1 MNFTKPVNKTK
12 SIIAIGNFDGYH
24 LGHQKIVQTLMKIAR
39 QKKLVSIILTFFP
52 NPKLYFDP
60 KQKLIIP
67 EAEKKKLLKSLKI
80 DRVTVLDFKYFYQMA
95 GDRFIQDI
103 LLERFNMAH
112 IVVGSNFRFGYERQN
127 DIDSLER
134 FSRQYGFGLSVVESV
149 FLKGILISSS
159 LIRQKLN
166 EGGVEE
172 ANKMLGREY
181 FMCGKVAGG
190 EKRGRQLGFPTINIK
205 AANLILPTGV
215 FRTRVEIHGNVYNSV
230 TNIGYRPTFREKTLA
245 VETHIFGFNERIYG
259 KPVRIF
265 FLKKIRDEI
274 KFHTRHELVEQI
286 RKDIEKN
293 TVDKGA

>member
-1 MNFTKPVNKTK
+1 MNFTKPVGKAT

-24 LGHQKIVQTLMKIAR
+24 LGHQEIVRALMTIAR
-39 QKKLVSIILTFFP
+39 QKELVSIILTFSP
-52 NPKLYFDP
+52 NPKLYFNP

-67 EAEKKKLLKSLKI
+67 ESEKKKLLQSLDI
-80 DRVTVLDFKYFYQMA
+80 DRVVVLDFKDFCQMT

-134 FSRQYGFGLSVVESV
+134 FSHQYGFGLSVVEPV
-149 FLKGILISSS
+149 FLKGILVSSS

-166 EGGVEE
+166 EGRVEE
-172 ANKMLGREY
+172 ANEMLGREY
-181 FMCGKVAGG
+181 FMGGKVTGG
-190 EKRGRQLGFPTINIK
+190 EKRGKQLGFPTVNIK

-215 FRTRVEIHGNVYNSV
+215 FRTRVEIHGNVYDSV
-230 TNIGYRPTFREKTLA
+230 TNIGYRPTFKERTMA
-245 VETHIFGFNERIYG
+245 IETHIFGFNERIYG

-274 KFHTRHELVEQI
+274 KFHTRLELVEQI
-286 RKDIEKN
+286 RKDIEKI
-293 TVDKGA
+293 TVDKGV